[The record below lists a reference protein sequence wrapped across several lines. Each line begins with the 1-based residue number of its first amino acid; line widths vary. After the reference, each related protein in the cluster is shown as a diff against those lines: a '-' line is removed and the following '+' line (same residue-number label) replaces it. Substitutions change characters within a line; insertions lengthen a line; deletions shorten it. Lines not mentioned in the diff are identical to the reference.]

1 MVLWNQIIIILQIMD
16 PKEWMES
23 ASVGVALFGIRYK
36 IGSDDLKDQRIK
48 QALAFD
54 LSTIQS

>member
-1 MVLWNQIIIILQIMD
+1 MD
-16 PKEWMES
+16 PKEWRES
-23 ASVGVALFGIRYK
+23 ASVGVTLFDIRYK